1 MSFESLEDKDKKI
14 LIKLISRER
23 VERIEEKFSNSP
35 DLIQQA
41 FHVLAYM
48 SLDGTVTLN
57 DKDIFTDAGKLNAGN
72 FLSKEGKAIE
82 LFTTTITP
90 QVGAGIEFKNFDNDT
105 FEDLYRKL
113 KPRITNQTFVAGMDT
128 LYNALNPTT
137 QQTPSQGMGI
147 ISLRQFVKK
156 FEIGSPEGRN
166 EIYNWWE
173 DTHLNVYAALEDS
186 MNNADL
192 TPFIVSDSITKIV
205 ESITSGKKKIR
216 VPAYTVW
223 FTSKGRKNQA
233 IDDIAALELAN
244 IFFTKRGILEDDLEE
259 YTKIFGRKKE
269 LRGTERQYD
278 AEGRKLDAPQVEI
291 DDPSDNTVEDLDI
304 PEEMKFIEKNID
316 PLTAIAI
323 YSKGKKGEYD
333 LLMDKSGAEKI
344 KAIILREL
352 NKDKYQANKI
362 FENLLQDLDLYLEDI
377 KENIVER
384 DNYVISILDDTDHVN
399 IIDRIYGGVGGFV
412 YTYYE
417 ITITD
422 ELVSSLQVV
431 DGELKNVQGLSIK
444 LTVSREDEII
454 ASSYEKFVD
463 RINSDAKEFFKF
475 LSTLLDL
482 EKETKYV
489 YNEWKD
495 GLGSTETGGY
505 LAGGDLPALSGKE
518 AKFNETN
525 EDLFEVFEDYF
536 FDRMNPIY
544 FFGKDAPEFTKSA
557 EYKSLKSIFDKRKK
571 KPVSRIKRDLGAY
584 GQINVKKEDIINLKE
599 FFKLLRRYTTLGIT
613 PKVKEAFDEAFIS
626 LVNIHLVADEI
637 EGRAQMKEISTTY
650 RNMLG
655 KILYEIAEYNNL
667 DETQI
672 DDIEWQRRSLSTYA
686 SAPYREIDNINE
698 ILDDEDFM
706 AYAKKEKFHGDLRR
720 LKAEIENNKTLR
732 DIAEDGDID
741 GEDIENM
748 MYKSVHY
755 AYIVA
760 LDNLRKIEGKR
771 IYKGFLHLDD
781 IDDIDYVSDL
791 IKKENN
797 VDVFVRD
804 IEGIVESDSSFN
816 TLSKT
821 YGVSE
826 EVIYKI
832 RGLFR

>member
-23 VERIEEKFSNSP
+23 VERIEVKFSNSP

-57 DKDIFTDAGKLNAGN
+57 DKDVFTDAGKLNAGN
-72 FLSKEGKAIE
+72 FLSKEEKAVE

-128 LYNALNPTT
+128 LYNALNPTA
-137 QQTPSQGMGI
+137 QQAPSQDMGI
-147 ISLRQFVKK
+147 MSLRQFVKK

-173 DTHLNVYAALEDS
+173 DTRLNVFASLEDTI
-186 MNNADL
+186 NNADL
-192 TPFIVSDSITKIV
+192 TPFILSDSITKIV

-223 FTSKGRKNQA
+223 FTSKGRKKQA
-233 IDDIAALELAN
+233 IDNIAALELAN
-244 IFFTKRGILEDDLEE
+244 TFFTGKGILEDDLEE
-259 YTKIFGRKKE
+259 YTKVFGRKKE
-269 LRGTERQYD
+269 LRATVRRYD
-278 AEGRKLDAPQVEI
+278 AEGNKLDAPQGEI

-304 PEEMKFIEKNID
+304 PEEMQFIEKNID

-323 YSKGKKGEYD
+323 YSKGN
-333 LLMDKSGAEKI
+333 LLMDESGAEKI

-352 NKDKYQANKI
+352 NKDKYQAKKVL
-362 FENLLQDLDLYLEDI
+362 ENILQDLDLYLEDI
-377 KENIVER
+377 RENIIER
-384 DNYVISILDDTDHVN
+384 DNYVISILDDTDHIN
-399 IIDRIYGGVGGFV
+399 IIDQIYGGIGGFE

-422 ELVSSLQVV
+422 DELVSTLQVV
-431 DGELKNVQGLSIK
+431 DGELKNVESVSIK
-444 LTVSREDEII
+444 LNASKETEII

-518 AKFNETN
+518 AKFNEMN
-525 EDLFEVFEDYF
+525 EDLFEVFEDYY

-584 GQINVKKEDIINLKE
+584 GQINVKKEDIVNLKE

-667 DETQI
+667 DESQI

-686 SAPYREIDNINE
+686 RAPYREIDNINE

-706 AYAKKEKFHGDLRR
+706 AYAKKEKFHNDLRR